1 VDRAEPLPASFFN
14 RPVEEVARDLLGRVL
29 VSRLDGVVTVGRIV
43 ETEAYLGGTDPASH
57 AWNWRRTPSNEALY
71 AAPGTWYVY
80 RSYGIHWCA
89 NIVTAPAGEGAAV
102 LLRALEPVAGLA
114 HMRRRRGPVT
124 DRALCGGPGRLCQAL
139 GVSRASDG
147 RAVERRARLWIA
159 AGAPLDQSR
168 VAASPR
174 IGITRAVELPLRY
187 VEAGTRWA
195 SRPPSRLVEATT
207 YRMS

>member
-1 VDRAEPLPASFFN
+1 
-14 RPVEEVARDLLGRVL
+14 
-29 VSRLDGVVTVGRIV
+29 VTAGRIV

-102 LLRALEPVAGLA
+102 LLRALEPLAGLA

-139 GVSRASDG
+139 GVSRTSDG
-147 RAVERRARLWIA
+147 REMERRARLWIA
-159 AGAPLDQSR
+159 AGAPLHPAQ

-195 SRPPSRLVEATT
+195 SRPPSRMAEATT